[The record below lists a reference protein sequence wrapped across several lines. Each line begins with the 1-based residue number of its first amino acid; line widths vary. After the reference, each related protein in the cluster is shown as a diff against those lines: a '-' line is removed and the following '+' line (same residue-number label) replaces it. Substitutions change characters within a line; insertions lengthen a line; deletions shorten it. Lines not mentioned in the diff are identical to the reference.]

1 MKKKIA
7 ARELKDFNPSRR
19 KWITRLGMVP
29 FVSVFSGRAVAG
41 ENNATLSTSLPAKD
55 RFRVKD
61 TYINAAFTHPMSIST
76 AEAAQNYVKRRLDCD
91 RNADEEMNV
100 GRNEIKKLFARLI
113 NATPEEIALVPS
125 TMVGENLVVSGL
137 GLPDLKSRIV
147 TDALHFDGS
156 LYLYGQ
162 LAKKGQDVI
171 VLRPR
176 ENKIDLKDMDAA
188 IKPGTKLVAL
198 SLVSTVNGFQHDL
211 KTVCEIAHSRGAL
224 VFADIIQAAGAVPID
239 VRASGVDFCA
249 CASYK
254 FLMGDFGQ
262 GFLYVRQDRL
272 AQMKRTMYGFR
283 QIASFD
289 SHTLPFDPP
298 GKNAYDWT
306 SKDDVG
312 GYFQVGTFSGAAIAA
327 LSDSLSYL
335 LETGV
340 ANIQAHRLPFIK
352 KLQNELP
359 AKGFIPLTPIDSTSP
374 IIGFAF
380 RDAEKILKPKL
391 EAAKVNISVYEHRIR
406 IAPSVYNDMTD
417 IERLIQAVS

>member
-1 MKKKIA
+1 MKKTVIKS
-7 ARELKDFNPSRR
+7 EKGFNPSRR
-19 KWITRLGMVP
+19 KWITRVGMVP
-29 FVSVFSGRAVAG
+29 LVSILSGNSLAA
-41 ENNATLSTSLPAKD
+41 EPKTNSSTSLPAKD

-76 AEAAQNYVKRRLDCD
+76 AEAAQAYVKRRLDCD
-91 RNADEEMNV
+91 RSADEEMDA

-162 LAKKGQDVI
+162 LAKKGQDVV
-171 VLRPR
+171 VLRPK
-176 ENKIDLKDMDAA
+176 ENKIDLSDMDAA

-198 SLVSTVNGFQHDL
+198 SLVSTINGFQHDL
-211 KTVCEIAHSRGAL
+211 KAVCEIAHSRGAL

-262 GFLYVRQDRL
+262 GFLFVRRDRL

-283 QIASFD
+283 QIATFD

-298 GKNAYDWT
+298 GKTAYDWT

-327 LSDSLSYL
+327 LRDSLSYL

-340 ANIQAHRLPFIK
+340 ANIQAHRLPFIN

-359 AKGFIPLTPIDSTSP
+359 AKGFIPLTPPDSTSP

-380 RDAEKILKPKL
+380 RDADKILKPKL
-391 EAAKVNISVYEHRIR
+391 QAAKVNISVYEHRIR
-406 IAPSVYNDMTD
+406 IAPSVYNDMAD
-417 IERLIQAVS
+417 IDRLIQAVS